1 MNPLLA
7 QVLGYGA
14 VISLIFFVISFLMR
28 GFFWKYFRVKA
39 SMGRLVL
46 IKIRDINIDSFAVGS
61 IDSDILKFKKNKE
74 EHSIAIT
81 DRTVFYRSMGIIWV
95 DYDSATGGL
104 VKPDFKGIDG
114 FDPVKY
120 NNLYLRAL
128 YKPAITDN
136 FDKILML
143 LMFICVVLTIV
154 TIVLSVKNGNAI
166 ATLKLAGASI
176 VPGAI

>member
-14 VISLIFFVISFLMR
+14 VDLLMLFVISFLMR

-39 SMGRLVL
+39 SMGRLIL
-46 IKIRDINIDSFAVGS
+46 IKVRDINIDSFAIGV

-74 EHSIAIT
+74 EHSIAIK
-81 DRTVFYRSMGIIWV
+81 DRTVFYRSIGVIWV

-104 VKPDFKGIDG
+104 VRPDFQGIEG

-143 LMFICVVLTIV
+143 LVFVCIILTIV
-154 TIVLSVKNGNAI
+154 GLYLSYNNGASI
-166 ATLKLAGASI
+166 QRLTLAGASI
-176 VPGAI
+176 VQGSI